1 MATVKPLGRDEVR
14 TIVLHV
20 LKLGASHGYA
30 IARSVE
36 SRSGEALRLGE
47 GTLYPVLRE
56 LESDGLISGSWE
68 TTDGGPAR
76 RIYRLTTTGEAECVR
91 RVGQWR
97 DRVRAISL
105 VLDLTNPQ
113 KGLHHA

>member
-1 MATVKPLGRDEVR
+1 MATGKPLGRDEVR

-20 LKLGASHGYA
+20 LRLGASHGYA

-47 GTLYPVLRE
+47 GTLYPVLRA
-56 LESDGLISGSWE
+56 LESDGLISGAWE
-68 TTDGGPAR
+68 TVDGGPAR
-76 RIYRLTTTGEAECVR
+76 RIYRLTTAGEAECVR

-97 DRVRAISL
+97 DRVQAISL
-105 VLDLTNPQ
+105 VLDLHNPQ
-113 KGLHHA
+113 KGLNHA